1 MACAHTDDLPVRPPK
16 GIGDKE
22 QYHDTCTWHNLKAVE
37 LEVCL
42 RSYCGMR
49 TYISPFRLLFWLYP
63 PQSIPMFL
71 PLTLKTTEYQGD
83 RKWLFS
89 SCR

>member
-1 MACAHTDDLPVRPPK
+1 MACAHTDGLPLRPPK

-22 QYHDTCTWHNLKAVE
+22 QYHDTCTWHNLKAVQ

-42 RSYCGMR
+42 C
-49 TYISPFRLLFWLYP
+49 TIIVECIHISPFRLLFWLYP
-63 PQSIPMFL
+63 PPSIPMFL
-71 PLTLKTTEYQGD
+71 PLTLKTTEYPGG

-89 SCR
+89 SC